1 MIESKLLYTKTVT
14 QNFKVTGM
22 VGNWQDKTD
31 KFNFG
36 HIFSS
41 IIVSIPPLSRQVQFS
56 KYAALFQLNFF
67 LCLGGDD
74 ENLGEIFP

>member
-1 MIESKLLYTKTVT
+1 MIESKLLYKKTVT

-41 IIVSIPPLSRQVQFS
+41 IIVSFPAPAERFN
-56 KYAALFQLNFF
+56 FQNMLPCFN
-67 LCLGGDD
+67 
-74 ENLGEIFP
+74 